1 MNIIRSSDHSKL
13 FVVRKLFNFF
23 CNVQEEKKEDP
34 SATAGNKPSSVKT
47 PAASDPPADAGPPI
61 TLEQAVSYDNPAA
74 DPRKMRRI
82 IAEDPEWTLAT
93 VPLLSEL
100 TMENII
106 TNFPQNPILK
116 DVGEQCLNLA
126 FMRSVLN

>member
-1 MNIIRSSDHSKL
+1 MDG
-13 FVVRKLFNFF
+13 
-23 CNVQEEKKEDP
+23 P
-34 SATAGNKPSSVKT
+34 AKPTPVKT
-47 PAASDPPADAGPPI
+47 PSEPYPAQLAPP
-61 TLEQAVSYDNPAA
+61 LEQAVSYDNPAA

-100 TMENII
+100 TMSNII

-116 DVGEQCLNLA
+116 DVGKSLSRSCIHFNPFLFSFFSTSETKLN
-126 FMRSVLN
+126 NIEP